1 MQGVD
6 LSSYQSGLNSVTDLP
21 VDFAIMRATFGTQFV
36 DNQCNRFVQQ
46 CINSNLKWGVYH
58 FITGENGEIQYYL
71 KNIQGYLHHGLI
83 CLDWESDNNSQ
94 WGNLNYLEAC
104 VRTIQQSTGIN
115 PIIYTMASAY
125 NDVQPLAARLNCGLW
140 VAQYA
145 NMSLTGQQANP
156 WNSNKYN
163 MILFQYA
170 STGRLPGYSGNLDL
184 DQCYLTRDQ
193 WDAYA
198 MIQKENNTSH
208 QSTVKEQEI
217 KTEEELQDL
226 VSVVMKTN
234 ISGFPAGYY
243 TLWNQKNASFVVEN
257 QYDQQSD
264 NANVDIHQINNTLA
278 QTWYVKENQWN
289 QSYSFQNVGN
299 GQWLTMESA
308 ENGGRVSLQPGNGSS
323 SQDWILTA
331 STDSIAQQD
340 ANPLVIR
347 SYENPNYALDL
358 TNCTFANGT
367 LLQVWEYSADDSQLW
382 VLESACA
389 PNVRQQMTALGKTTS
404 SQFKN
409 DEGFIFQLPDSVVK
423 SIGRTGDF
431 YLTLLPNGGVSW
443 KQLADPHHITDD
455 IIWRVQKHTDGSV
468 SYQNL
473 MYGTWLTAGGNG
485 YQTLMSSL
493 CGADG
498 NGSLS
503 QQWWVMPADSTLF
516 GDFPDVSYPDHAYR
530 LSPWWN
536 TWTMFANIGVDCAL
550 MALPSRDNY
559 IIMQSSESIT
569 ESILNNSGETA
580 SSSTTSSSSSSD
592 SSTNVSQ
599 SAANGK
605 KFVPVP
611 LKSDSSGTIPS
622 EDPTPVK
629 TNESHATTSTPTP
642 AVNPMKKEKESTMTN
657 SSIDPFE
664 DIEHMLENHE
674 TAINNA
680 STRIEKVLQQA
691 EDNTTVSKM
700 ITNSAT
706 SLRSRCHRGL
716 LNTLYVIGIILFI
729 ATAVVMSLTSMRVL
743 PAAVSVDMGIVS
755 SLYGVFTH
763 TLGVSYTSFNTLT
776 DNMFTKDE

>member
-1 MQGVD
+1 MNMQGVD
-6 LSSYQSGLNSVTDLP
+6 LSSYQSSLGSVTDLP

-36 DNQCNRFVQQ
+36 DDQCDRFVQQ
-46 CINSNLKWGVYH
+46 CIHGNLKWGVYH

-71 KNIQGYLHHGLI
+71 KNIQGYVHHGLI

-94 WGNLNYLEAC
+94 WGNLSYLEDC
-104 VRTIQQSTGIN
+104 VKTIQQSTGIN

-125 NDVQPLAARLNCGLW
+125 NTVEPLASRLNCGLW

-145 NMSLTGQQANP
+145 NMSLTGQQTNP

-170 STGRLPGYSGNLDL
+170 STGRLPGYEGNLDL

-193 WDAYA
+193 WDQYA
-198 MIQKENNTSH
+198 MVLKESEN
-208 QSTVKEQEI
+208 TVKEQEM
-217 KTEEELQDL
+217 KTEEEQQKQLQDL
-226 VSVVMKTN
+226 VSAVMKTN

-243 TLWNQKNASFVVEN
+243 TLWNQKNASYVVEN

-264 NANVDIHQINNTLA
+264 NANVDIHEINNTLA

-367 LLQVWEYSADDSQLW
+367 LLQVWKYSADDSQLW

-404 SQFKN
+404 SVFKN
-409 DEGFIFQLPDSVVK
+409 GEGFIFQLPDSVVE
-423 SIGRTGDF
+423 SIGRTGNF
-431 YLTLLPNGGVSW
+431 YLTLLPDGGVSW

-473 MYGTWLTAGGNG
+473 MYGTWLTAGGND

-493 CGADG
+493 DGADG

-503 QQWWVMPADSTLF
+503 QQWWIMPADSTLF
-516 GDFPDVSYPDHAYR
+516 GDFPDASYPEHAYR

-569 ESILNNSGETA
+569 ESVLNNSGEPASSTPTA
-580 SSSTTSSSSSSD
+580 SSDSD
-592 SSTNVSQ
+592 SKTSQ
-599 SAANGK
+599 SVSNGK

-611 LKSDSSGTIPS
+611 LKSDSSETVPS
-622 EDPTPVK
+622 DPTPVK

-642 AVNPMKKEKESTMTN
+642 SVKKKEATTMTN

-664 DIEHMLENHE
+664 DIERMLENHE

-691 EDNTTVSKM
+691 EDNTTVNKM

-729 ATAVVMSLTSMRVL
+729 ATAVVMSLTSMHVL
-743 PAAVSVDMGIVS
+743 PDAVSVDMGILS

>member
-1 MQGVD
+1 MSLQGVD
-6 LSSYQSGLNSVTDLP
+6 LSSYQSDLNSVTDLP

-36 DNQCNRFVQQ
+36 DDQCDRFVQQ
-46 CINSNLKWGVYH
+46 CIHGNLKWGVYH

-71 KNIQGYLHHGLI
+71 KNIQGYVHHGLI

-94 WGNLNYLEAC
+94 WGNLNYLEDC
-104 VRTIQQSTGIN
+104 VKTVQQSTGIN
-115 PIIYTMASAY
+115 PVIYTMASAY
-125 NDVQPLAARLNCGLW
+125 DTVAPLASRLNCGLW

-193 WDAYA
+193 WDQYA
-198 MIQKENNTSH
+198 MVLKESEN
-208 QSTVKEQEI
+208 TVKEQEM
-217 KTEEELQDL
+217 KTEEEQQKQLQDL
-226 VSVVMKTN
+226 VSAVMKTN

-243 TLWNQKNASFVVEN
+243 TLWNQKNASYVVEN

-264 NANVDIHQINNTLA
+264 NANVDIHEINNTLA

-367 LLQVWEYSADDSQLW
+367 LLQVWEYSADESQLW
-382 VLESACA
+382 VLQSACA

-409 DEGFIFQLPDSVVK
+409 GEGFIFQLPDSVVE
-423 SIGRTGDF
+423 SIGRTGNF
-431 YLTLLPNGGVSW
+431 YLTLLPNGELSW
-443 KQLADPHHITDD
+443 KPLANPHHITDD

-473 MYGTWLTAGGNG
+473 MYGTWLTAGGND

-493 CGADG
+493 DGADG
-498 NGSLS
+498 NGALS
-503 QQWWVMPADSTLF
+503 QQWWIMPADSSLF
-516 GDFPDVSYPDHAYR
+516 GDFPDASYPEHAYR
-530 LSPWWN
+530 LAPWWN

-569 ESILNNSGETA
+569 ESVLNNSNQNTTTA
-580 SSSTTSSSSSSD
+580 SSSSSD
-592 SSTNVSQ
+592 SKTSQ
-599 SAANGK
+599 SVSNGK

-611 LKSDSSGTIPS
+611 LKSDSSETVPS
-622 EDPTPVK
+622 DPTPAK
-629 TNESHATTSTPTP
+629 TTESHAPTSTPTP
-642 AVNPMKKEKESTMTN
+642 TVIPVSKKEESPVTT
-657 SSIDPFE
+657 IDPFE

-729 ATAVVMSLTSMRVL
+729 ATAVVMSLTSMHVL
-743 PAAVSVDMGIVS
+743 PTAVSVDMGILS

>member
-1 MQGVD
+1 MSLQGVD
-6 LSSYQSGLNSVTDLP
+6 LSSYQSSLGSVTDLP

-36 DNQCNRFVQQ
+36 DNQCDRFVQQ
-46 CINSNLKWGVYH
+46 CIHGNLKWGVYH
-58 FITGENGEIQYYL
+58 FITGENGEIDYYL

-94 WGNLNYLEAC
+94 WGNLNYLEDC
-104 VRTIQQSTGIN
+104 VKTIQQSTGIN

-125 NDVQPLAARLNCGLW
+125 NDVQPLASRLNCGLW
-140 VAQYA
+140 IAQYA
-145 NMSLTGQQANP
+145 NMSLTGQQTNP
-156 WNSNKYN
+156 WNSTKYN

-193 WDAYA
+193 WDEYA
-198 MIQKENNTSH
+198 MVEKNTSN
-208 QSTVKEQEI
+208 QSTVKEQEM

-243 TLWNQKNASFVVEN
+243 TLWNQKNASYVVEN

-299 GQWLTMESA
+299 GQWLTMENA

-340 ANPLVIR
+340 ANPMVIR

-367 LLQVWEYSADDSQLW
+367 LLQVWEYSADESQLW

-409 DEGFIFQLPDSVVK
+409 GEGFIFQLPDNVVS

-443 KQLADPHHITDD
+443 KQLADPHHLTDD

-473 MYGTWLTAGGNG
+473 MYGTWLTADGND

-503 QQWWVMPADSTLF
+503 QQWWVMPADSSLF
-516 GDFPDVSYPDHAYR
+516 GDFPDASYPDHAYR

-569 ESILNNSGETA
+569 ESVLNNSNQNA
-580 SSSTTSSSSSSD
+580 SSATSSSSSSD
-592 SSTNVSQ
+592 SSTSTTVS
-599 SAANGK
+599 NGK

-611 LKSDSSGTIPS
+611 LKSNSSETVPS
-622 EDPTPVK
+622 DPTSE

-642 AVNPMKKEKESTMTN
+642 TVKKKEETTMTN

-664 DIEHMLENHE
+664 DIEHLLENHE

-691 EDNTTVSKM
+691 EDSTTVNKM

-729 ATAVVMSLTSMRVL
+729 ATAVVMSLTSMHVL
-743 PAAVSVDMGIVS
+743 PTAVSVDMGILS

-776 DNMFTKDE
+776 NNMFTKDE

>member
-1 MQGVD
+1 MSLQGVD
-6 LSSYQSGLNSVTDLP
+6 LSSYQASLNSVTDLP

-36 DNQCNRFVQQ
+36 DDQCNRFVQQ
-46 CINSNLKWGVYH
+46 CINGNLKWGVYH
-58 FITGENGEIQYYL
+58 FITGDNGEIQYYL

-94 WGNLNYLEAC
+94 WGNLNYLEDC
-104 VRTIQQSTGIN
+104 VKTIQQSTGIN

-125 NDVQPLAARLNCGLW
+125 NTVEPLASRLNCGLW

-145 NMSLTGQQANP
+145 NMSLTGQQTNP

-170 STGRLPGYSGNLDL
+170 STGRLPGYDGNLDL

-193 WDAYA
+193 WDQYA
-198 MIQKENNTSH
+198 MVLKESEN
-208 QSTVKEQEI
+208 TVKEQEM
-217 KTEEELQDL
+217 KTEEEQQKQLQDL
-226 VSVVMKTN
+226 VSAVMKTN

-243 TLWNQKNASFVVEN
+243 TLWNQKNASYVVEN

-264 NANVDIHQINNTLA
+264 NANVDIHEINNTLA

-299 GQWLTMESA
+299 GQWLTMENA

-358 TNCTFANGT
+358 TNCTFTNGT
-367 LLQVWEYSADDSQLW
+367 LLQVWEYSADESQLW

-389 PNVRQQMTALGKTTS
+389 PNIRQQMTTLGKTTS
-404 SQFKN
+404 SGFKN
-409 DEGFIFQLPDSVVK
+409 GEGFIFQLPDSVIK
-423 SIGRTGDF
+423 SIGRTGNF

-443 KQLADPHHITDD
+443 KQLEDPHHITDD

-473 MYGTWLTAGGNG
+473 MYGTWLTADGND

-493 CGADG
+493 DGADG

-503 QQWWVMPADSTLF
+503 QQWWILPADSSLF
-516 GDFPDVSYPDHAYR
+516 GDFPNASYPDHAYR

-569 ESILNNSGETA
+569 ESVLNNSGESSRSTVASDSHA
-580 SSSTTSSSSSSD
+580 SSPTPS
-592 SSTNVSQ
+592 
-599 SAANGK
+599 GK

-611 LKSDSSGTIPS
+611 LKSDSSETVPS
-622 EDPTPVK
+622 DPTVK
-629 TNESHATTSTPTP
+629 TESHATTSTPTP
-642 AVNPMKKEKESTMTN
+642 SVKKKEATTMTN

-664 DIEHMLENHE
+664 DIERMLENHE

-691 EDNTTVSKM
+691 EDNPTVNKM

-729 ATAVVMSLTSMRVL
+729 ATAVVMSFTSMHVL
-743 PAAVSVDMGIVS
+743 PTAVSVDMGILS